1 MFISEPFVAH
11 LALLSMWDG
20 AWAVVRIGRRDV
32 LLPWRGDDSIGWG
45 QGGEA
50 LES

>member
-1 MFISEPFVAH
+1 MFISEPSVAH
-11 LALLSMWDG
+11 LTLLSMWDG
-20 AWAVVRIGRRDV
+20 AWEVVRIGRRDV
-32 LLPWRGDDSIGWG
+32 LLLWRGDDSTGWG